1 MTPFLQPFSQLNG
14 YPFSTPDHQ
23 EPKQPNAQSAPTAS
37 PLSATTSSPSLTP
50 LPQPRPASR
59 RRRKDRM
66 HPVLATAGEQ
76 RRENCPPPTA
86 RHRQNASKKGEQ
98 FSLRCPNAGV
108 RTDASCPSGAV
119 WRHPFRTKKSTS
131 SKRRNAFVVPLFFK
145 TLSGLLKTLNACHTS
160 PATHSSYPR
169 QSRFPDFPQ
178 PLHPGSF
185 RTHFKNLLVRL
196 LSPADSRSLETG
208 ADFLL
213 FPFSA
218 FSCSL

>member
-1 MTPFLQPFSQLNG
+1 MTPFLQPFSQLND
-14 YPFSTPDHQ
+14 YLFSTPDHQ

-37 PLSATTSSPSLTP
+37 PLSATTSSHHSHPSRGQD
-50 LPQPRPASR
+50 QPPGGAGRTGC
-59 RRRKDRM
+59 D
-66 HPVLATAGEQ
+66 PVLATAGEQ

-86 RHRQNASKKGEQ
+86 RHRQNASQK
-98 FSLRCPNAGV
+98 R
-108 RTDASCPSGAV
+108 RTIFPALSERRSENGCILSFQRRLEASFP
-119 WRHPFRTKKSTS
+119 HKKSTS

>member
-37 PLSATTSSPSLTP
+37 PLSATTSSHTHTPPAAKTSLQAA
-50 LPQPRPASR
+50 QP
-59 RRRKDRM
+59 
-66 HPVLATAGEQ
+66 H
-76 RRENCPPPTA
+76 
-86 RHRQNASKKGEQ
+86 
-98 FSLRCPNAGV
+98 
-108 RTDASCPSGAV
+108 
-119 WRHPFRTKKSTS
+119 KKSTS

-160 PATHSSYPR
+160 PATHNSYPR

>member
-1 MTPFLQPFSQLNG
+1 MTPFLQPFSQLND
-14 YPFSTPDHQ
+14 YLFSTPDHQ

-50 LPQPRPASR
+50 LPQPRTASFR
-59 RRRKDRM
+59 RR
-66 HPVLATAGEQ
+66 LE
-76 RRENCPPPTA
+76 
-86 RHRQNASKKGEQ
+86 AS
-98 FSLRCPNAGV
+98 FP
-108 RTDASCPSGAV
+108 
-119 WRHPFRTKKSTS
+119 HKKSTS

>member
-1 MTPFLQPFSQLNG
+1 MTPFLQPFSQLND

-23 EPKQPNAQSAPTAS
+23 ETKQPHSQPAPTAS
-37 PLSATTSSPSLTP
+37 PLSATTSSHTHTPPAAKASLQAAP
-50 LPQPRPASR
+50 EGQDAIQFLRLRANSAGKIVR
-59 RRRKDRM
+59 R
-66 HPVLATAGEQ
+66 
-76 RRENCPPPTA
+76 
-86 RHRQNASKKGEQ
+86 RQNASQK
-98 FSLRCPNAGV
+98 R
-108 RTDASCPSGAV
+108 RTIFPALSERRSENGCILSFRRRLEASFP
-119 WRHPFRTKKSTS
+119 HKKSTS

-185 RTHFKNLLVRL
+185 RTHFKNLLARL

>member
-1 MTPFLQPFSQLNG
+1 MLKTNRLHP
-14 YPFSTPDHQ
+14 
-23 EPKQPNAQSAPTAS
+23 AAPT
-37 PLSATTSSPSLTP
+37 TRCRT
-50 LPQPRPASR
+50 R
-59 RRRKDRM
+59 RAGDVSCQRNCERS
-66 HPVLATAGEQ
+66 VCAVQLLATAGEQ
-76 RRENCPPPTA
+76 P
-86 RHRQNASKKGEQ
+86 RQNVRPTLRSIRKKRNHRANILPRMSERRSENGCILSFRRRLEAS
-98 FSLRCPNAGV
+98 FP
-108 RTDASCPSGAV
+108 
-119 WRHPFRTKKSTS
+119 HKKSTS

-160 PATHSSYPR
+160 PATHSSYSR